1 MERFIALRYL
11 KGKHKL
17 QFISIISYISAGG
30 VLLGTCVLVVA
41 LSIANGFEKEVR
53 DRIVGMFAHA
63 RVSKYFNREITDW
76 DSLRRVCEAH
86 EQVVAASPYI
96 NGKAVIEKEDIQ
108 EGVQI
113 FGIHPE
119 LETKVSSLDSTIIM
133 GTMELDSVQSKTA
146 QHYPGIIVG
155 LGLANKLGIR
165 PGDEVVLMTVA
176 AGGEEEALMDP
187 MSAMRAGRYTVSGV
201 FESGMYEYDQNLVY
215 ISLSAAQALFGID
228 GAEGIAVRTKNIFQ
242 ADKLAP
248 KLTEYLGG
256 YPYRTV
262 DWKTR
267 NKSLFKWM
275 NLERLIIFIVISL
288 IIVVAAFNIISSL
301 IMIILEKRREIGI
314 LMGMGATS
322 RAIMK
327 IFMLNGVFIGLI
339 GSTIGTSIGVV
350 LCWLQYHY
358 NLIPLPGDVY
368 FITTLPVLIRPLDA
382 ALVFVSANVICFLAT
397 IYPALA
403 ASRIMPAEA
412 IRID

>member
-11 KGKHKL
+11 RGKHKL

-63 RVSKYFNREITDW
+63 RVSKYFNREIKNF
-76 DSLRRVCEAH
+76 DSLRVRLESH
-86 EQVVAASPYI
+86 PQVRAASAYI
-96 NGKAVIEKEDIQ
+96 NGKGVIEKDELQ

-113 FGIHPE
+113 FGIQPQRE
-119 LETKVSSLDSTIIM
+119 REVSTLDSTIIM
-133 GTMELDSVQSKTA
+133 GTMELDSVRSENDRL
-146 QHYPGIIVG
+146 HPGIIVG
-155 LGLANKLGIR
+155 IGLANKLGIR
-165 PGDEVVLMTVA
+165 PGDEIVLLTVA
-176 AGGEEEALMDP
+176 SGDEQAMVDP

-201 FESGMYEYDQNLVY
+201 FESGMYEYDRNLAY
-215 ISLSAAQALFGID
+215 ISLKAAQKLFSID
-228 GAEGIAVRTKNIFQ
+228 GAEGVSLRLRNVFD
-242 ADKLAP
+242 ADRLAP
-248 KLTEYLGG
+248 ELTEYVGG

-288 IIVVAAFNIISSL
+288 IIIVAAFNIISSL

-314 LMGMGATS
+314 LMSMGATPAAVM
-322 RAIMK
+322 R
-327 IFMLNGVFIGLI
+327 IFMLNGVIIGLI
-339 GSTIGTSIGVV
+339 GSTVGTSLGIL
-350 LCWLQYHY
+350 LCWIQYHW
-358 NLIPLPGDVY
+358 NIIGLPGDVY
-368 FITTLPVLIRPLDA
+368 FITTLPVLIRPMDA
-382 ALVFVSANVICFLAT
+382 LMVFISANLICFLAT
-397 IYPALA
+397 IYPAHA

-412 IRID
+412 VRIE